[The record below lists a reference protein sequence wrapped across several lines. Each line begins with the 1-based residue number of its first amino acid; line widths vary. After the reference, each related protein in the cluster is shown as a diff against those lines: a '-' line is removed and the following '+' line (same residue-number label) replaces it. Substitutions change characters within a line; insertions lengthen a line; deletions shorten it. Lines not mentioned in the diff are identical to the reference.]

1 MMVPIDV
8 SRRMLHVGTRS
19 LTNGRPSGSSMCK
32 GLSGDGTHQ
41 WASEILRPNY
51 YACQRRTFH
60 TTPSS
65 RRSWFPR
72 LGVVSK
78 MISNVMSGEDH
89 INPKRILERKYLYYV
104 ILAAKFRSLRLEFPQ
119 EEKDDLYDLAVEQ
132 LEAKEMDKIKNVELR
147 TEIQNILHPQ
157 VLQAFQAFQRVDD
170 RLSLSAGAAQKID
183 QFQHVEWDMYK
194 KILLDEHEKTC
205 TDIEELLTSGSSEQ
219 CKSLSFLRKK
229 RGAIDILNSFH
240 GWSSTEAVFDSED
253 GLDDFGVDVASTTE
267 KSLNLIRRYQT
278 INLCR
283 SALLREDHGFSVLS
297 LKSLIPGGG
306 RGAFIDGEA
315 KAGSL
320 VAFQPGGIWPKEHLL
335 TTAPDVMA
343 HFAGEDD
350 CQISLRFDDYVVDS
364 RRSPVTVLTRAGSM
378 NPWALGHMVN
388 HPPPET
394 FPNCQSTMLNYTE
407 RMQLEDMAQY
417 IPNTYARVPSWQ
429 SSFFDP
435 EPLVMHGLCLI
446 TRQDVRNEELVYDYR
461 LQSNETPDWYSVVK
475 YGDFD
480 DDQVVFFINRDD
492 WRPK

>member
-1 MMVPIDV
+1 MTMMMPIGV
-8 SRRMLHVGTRS
+8 SRRLLHVGSRS
-19 LTNGRPSGSSMCK
+19 LAHDSPIGTAICKAISGNGTSM
-32 GLSGDGTHQ
+32 
-41 WASEILRPNY
+41 ASEIPRPNND
-51 YACQRRTFH
+51 QSRNFH
-60 TTPSS
+60 TTPS
-65 RRSWFPR
+65 RQRSWFPR
-72 LGVVSK
+72 FNNVRQ
-78 MISNVMSGEDH
+78 MISNVVSGEDH

-104 ILAAKFRSLRLEFPQ
+104 ILAAKFRSLRLEFPE

-132 LEAKEMDKIKNVELR
+132 LEVKDMDKIANVGLR
-147 TEIQNILHPQ
+147 TEIQNFLHPQ
-157 VLQAFQAFQRVDD
+157 VLEAFQAFQRVDE
-170 RLSLSAGAAQKID
+170 RLNIAAGADQKSD
-183 QFQHVEWDMYK
+183 QFEHVEWGTYK
-194 KILLDEHEKTC
+194 PILLDEQEKTG
-205 TDIEELLTSGSSEQ
+205 TDIEELLTSGSSKE
-219 CKSLSFLRKK
+219 CKSLSFLRRKQ
-229 RGAIDILNSFH
+229 GAIDILLSFH
-240 GWSSTEAVFDSED
+240 GWSSTEIVFDSED

-267 KSLNLIRRYQT
+267 DHLNLVRQYQT

-283 SALLREDHGFSVLS
+283 SALIREDHGFSVLT

-320 VAFQPGGIWPKEHLL
+320 VAFQPGDIWPKEHLL

-378 NPWALGHMVN
+378 NPWALGHMID

-394 FPNCQSTMLNYTE
+394 FPNCQSTILNYTE
-407 RMQLEDMAQY
+407 RMKLEDMAQY

-435 EPLVMHGLCLI
+435 EPLVMHGLCLV
-446 TRQDVRNEELVYDYR
+446 TRQDVRNEELLYDYR

-492 WRPK
+492 WRTK